1 MVVCRTKE
9 EIEKIRR
16 AGRIVAEVLRD
27 LRQMAQPGVT
37 TRELD
42 RYAEAKIRARGGIP
56 TFKGYRGF
64 PASICTSINEE
75 VVHGIPSDR
84 KLQAGDIVGID
95 CGVTLDGYVADAA
108 ITVPVGEVS
117 EELQR
122 LIRVTEE
129 ALYRA
134 IAQARVG
141 NRLYDISYAVQ
152 SYAEAHGYSVVR
164 DFCGHGVG
172 RQMHEDPQ
180 VPNFGT
186 PGRGLRLRPGLVLAI
201 EPMLNM
207 GTYEV
212 EIAEDG
218 WTVRTVDRKPSAH
231 FEHTIAITER
241 GPIILT
247 TLDAEPLGERDLHVL

>member
-27 LRQMAQPGVT
+27 LREMAQPGVT

-84 KLQAGDIVGID
+84 KLCAGDIVGID

-117 EELQR
+117 EEVQR
-122 LIRVTEE
+122 LLRVTEE

-134 IAQARVG
+134 IEQARVG

-207 GTYEV
+207 GTHEV
-212 EIAEDG
+212 EIADDG
-218 WTVRTVDRKPSAH
+218 WTVRTVDRKLSAH

-247 TLDAEPLGERDLHVL
+247 ALDSESQ

>member
-27 LRQMAQPGVT
+27 LREMAQPGVT

-84 KLQAGDIVGID
+84 KLRTGDIVGID

-108 ITVPVGEVS
+108 ITVPVGEIS
-117 EELQR
+117 EDAQR
-122 LIRVTEE
+122 LLRVTEE

-134 IAQARVG
+134 IEHARVG

-207 GTYEV
+207 GTHEV

-218 WTVRTVDRKPSAH
+218 WTVRTVDRRLSAH

-247 TLDAEPLGERDLHVL
+247 ALDSENR

>member
-16 AGRIVAEVLRD
+16 AGRIVAEVMRD

-180 VPNFGT
+180 VPNFGA

>member
-27 LRQMAQPGVT
+27 LREMAQPGVT

-84 KLQAGDIVGID
+84 KLQEGDIVGID

-122 LIRVTEE
+122 LVRVTEE
-129 ALYRA
+129 ALFRA

-164 DFCGHGVG
+164 DFCGHGIG

-186 PGRGLRLRPGLVLAI
+186 PGRGLRLRAGLVLAI

-207 GTYEV
+207 GTHEV
-212 EIAEDG
+212 EIADDG

-241 GPIILT
+241 GPVILT
-247 TLDAEPLGERDLHVL
+247 VLDSTPLGESSSDVL